1 MAMAMA
7 KLGWLKELAKRK
19 GGMLLKWGGSTTRSG
34 MCAYSSS
41 SPARAGAT
49 VYEKKICF
57 CVGADEET
65 YNPRKWYMLDISSSK
80 DKEKEEEEK
89 RGEKLLEI
97 PTPEFRGAY
106 LAYHHEER
114 HSGEDSPVL
123 SPFLELE
130 KGKSSGMCDVLSAV
144 VGSTVFRI
152 GGQLCGGG
160 QGPHYSREVLYC
172 RSPEEGWKT
181 GPQTISGRSEAA
193 VVALHGKIYVFGGHD
208 HPPFDPEAVWGESLD
223 TTFLIGEEGTGGGQ
237 AAAAAPAWSR
247 LPDPP
252 SHLGFSKL
260 FAAALGVHEFSGKIL
275 VGCTFTDAMCLY
287 DVTQKSWES
296 MDPLISDGGAVF
308 RSPPIVVGTA
318 VYWISYFYL
327 YVYDFV
333 TKKLVELP
341 VGDSEICRL
350 MMETEEILQINLKLL
365 HLAGDIFALL
375 WVGEEVDQGNNSAF
389 LHCAK
394 IQVSTKLRSAFVLS
408 CHCYRFGHLVRLSDM
423 VRLLGCLPL

>member
-1 MAMAMA
+1 MAMAA
-7 KLGWLKELAKRK
+7 TKLGWLKELGKRK
-19 GGMLLKWGGSTTRSG
+19 GGMLVKWGGSTTRSG
-34 MCAYSSS
+34 ICAYSSS

-57 CVGADEET
+57 CVGTDEEM

-89 RGEKLLEI
+89 RGEKLLKI

-114 HSGEDSPVL
+114 HRGEDSPVL

-130 KGKSSGMCDVLSAV
+130 KGKSSDMCDTLSAV

-152 GGQLCGGG
+152 GGQLWGGG
-160 QGPHYSREVLYC
+160 QGPRYSRKVLYC

-181 GPQTISGRSEAA
+181 GPQTICGRSEAA

-208 HPPFDPEAVWGESLD
+208 HPQDPEAVWGESLD
-223 TTFLIGEEGTGGGQ
+223 TTFLGTGGGQ
-237 AAAAAPAWSR
+237 AAATDAAAWSR

-252 SHLGFSKL
+252 SHLGFLRL

-275 VGCTFTDAMCLY
+275 VGCTYTDAMCLY

-296 MDPLISDGGAVF
+296 MDPLISGGGGVF

-318 VYWISYFYL
+318 VYWISFLNL

-333 TKKLVELP
+333 TKKLVILP

-350 MMETEEILQINLKLL
+350 IIETGEEIPGNMKLL

-375 WVGEEVDQGNNSAF
+375 WVSGVEDCPGGDKLTAF
-389 LHCAK
+389 LHCTK
-394 IQVSTKLRSAFVLS
+394 IQVSIELRSVFVLS
-408 CHCYRFGHLVRLSDM
+408 CHCYHFGHM
-423 VRLLGCLPL
+423 VNLLDCMPL